1 MKPAPGWIAYPRWKL
16 SLAALI
22 LVTLMLGT
30 VFASTA
36 RLYNQN
42 LEQQALQMIGEVA
55 PVLNQAL
62 APAALQ
68 SDAAAVQTILDE
80 ILRDKGS
87 SIAYLVVLDTHG
99 KVLGVT
105 GKVDAVS
112 LPVVEATPDF
122 NQERFNGAMP
132 LRVANWQVGELR
144 YGWRFASLHA
154 ARAAFLQQGI
164 WLGLPGVVVSLFA
177 ILAAAN
183 LLTRPA
189 NRLLIALQKVAGD
202 HDQPGAETD
211 TGDEI
216 AKLVHTVRKQFNEAL
231 KQKVAQRTAELL
243 QDRDAAE
250 RANQAK
256 SEFLSYM
263 SHELRTPMNGIL
275 GFAQLL
281 AYNPDGTLDADQADC
296 VREIMR
302 AGEHLLELVNEVLD
316 LARIES
322 GKLVLEP
329 ALLAVAPQIRECVPL
344 VQRLAD
350 NNNVKIN
357 IGITG
362 DHAIVADPLRL
373 RQILI
378 NLISNAIKYNREG
391 GNVEITC
398 DSVTEGRVRV
408 SVHDNGRGI
417 AVEAL
422 PRLFIPFERLQS
434 ECEGIEGAGIGLAV
448 SKKLTEAMGG
458 MIGVESVEGE
468 GSTFW
473 LEFPLDKGDRPA
485 PIPDISVMTAALQ
498 NARTLLYIED
508 NLASLRLVQKS
519 IVSQLGLA
527 MLTAGNAELGVE
539 MARTLQPDIILLD
552 INLPGMNGFQALRL
566 LQQDKR
572 TCNIPV
578 IALTANAMER
588 DIKKGLDA
596 GFVDYLT
603 KPVDIIQLVVLLSNV
618 LSRREIARLN
628 L

>member
-1 MKPAPGWIAYPRWKL
+1 MKPVPGWADYPRLKL
-16 SLAALI
+16 VLAALI
-22 LVTLMLGT
+22 LVMLGIYI
-30 VFASTA
+30 ASTA
-36 RLYNQN
+36 RLYKQN
-42 LEQQALQMIGEVA
+42 LEQQALLLMAEAA
-55 PVLNQAL
+55 PVLNHAL

-68 SDAAAVQTILDE
+68 SDASATQAILDE
-80 ILRDKGS
+80 ILHDKRS
-87 SIAYLVVLDTHG
+87 SIAYLVVLDVNG
-99 KVLGVT
+99 KVLGYAGT
-105 GKVDAVS
+105 VDVAS
-112 LPVVEATPDF
+112 LPVVETRPDF
-122 NQERFNGAMP
+122 NQESFNGAMP
-132 LRVANWQVGELR
+132 LRVANRQAGELR
-144 YGWRFASLHA
+144 YGWRFASVHA
-154 ARAAFLQQGI
+154 ARAIFMQQGL
-164 WLGLPGVVVSLFA
+164 WLGLFALVVSLFA
-177 ILAAAN
+177 ILAAATM
-183 LLTRPA
+183 LKRPA
-189 NRLLIALQKVAGD
+189 NRLLMALQKVASE
-202 HDQPGAETD
+202 HAQSGAESGTD
-211 TGDEI
+211 DDI

-231 KQKVAQRTAELL
+231 DQRVAQRTAELMEA
-243 QDRDAAE
+243 RKAAE

-281 AYNPDGTLDADQADC
+281 AYNPDGTLDADQMEC

-302 AGEHLLELVNEVLD
+302 AGEHLLDLVNEVLD

-357 IGITG
+357 VDISG

-391 GNVEITC
+391 GHVEITC
-398 DSVTEGRVRV
+398 NSPTEGRVRV
-408 SVHDNGRGI
+408 SIRDSGRGI
-417 AVEAL
+417 AAEFL
-422 PRLFIPFERLQS
+422 PNLFIPFERLQFEFES
-434 ECEGIEGAGIGLAV
+434 IEGAGIGLAV

-458 MIGVESVEGE
+458 TIGVESVAGE

-473 LEFPLDKGDRPA
+473 IEFPLDKGDRPV
-485 PIPDISVMTAALQ
+485 PIPDMTAMTVALQ

-519 IVSQLGLA
+519 VVSQLGLSL
-527 MLTAGNAELGVE
+527 LTAGNAELGVD
-539 MARTLQPDIILLD
+539 MARSLQPDVILLD
-552 INLPGMNGFQALRL
+552 INLPGMNGFEALRL
-566 LQQDKR
+566 LQQDKS

-603 KPVDIIQLVVLLSNV
+603 KPVDIIQLVVLLNNV
-618 LSRREIARLN
+618 LSGRETARVN
-628 L
+628 F

>member
-1 MKPAPGWIAYPRWKL
+1 MHPSQGLITYPRWKPV
-16 SLAALI
+16 LAALI
-22 LVTLMLGT
+22 LAMLMLGIYI
-30 VFASTA
+30 ASTA
-36 RLYNQN
+36 RLYYQN
-42 LEQQALQMIGEVA
+42 LEQQALQMMVEVV

-62 APAALQ
+62 THAALQ
-68 SDAAAVQTILDE
+68 SDPSSAQLIVDE
-80 ILRDKGS
+80 ILSDRAS
-87 SIAYLVVLDTHG
+87 ALAYLVVLDVKGEVLGYAG
-99 KVLGVT
+99 KVNIT
-105 GKVDAVS
+105 S
-112 LPVVEATPDF
+112 LPVVETTPDF
-122 NQERFNGAMP
+122 SRELFNGAMP
-132 LRVANWQVGELR
+132 LHVANRQAGELR
-144 YGWRFASLHA
+144 YGWRFTFFHA
-154 ARAAFLQQGI
+154 ARAVFTQQAVL
-164 WLGLPGVVVSLFA
+164 LGLLGLAVSLLA
-177 ILAAAN
+177 MLAAAS
-183 LLTRPA
+183 LLMRPV
-189 NRLLIALQKVAGD
+189 NKLLLALQQVASDSDKPATGSD
-202 HDQPGAETD
+202 TD
-211 TGDEI
+211 DEI
-216 AKLVHTVRKQFNEAL
+216 VKLEHTLRRQFNEAL
-231 KQKVAQRTAELL
+231 ERKVVQRTAELEEA
-243 QDRDAAE
+243 REAAE

-281 AYNPDGTLDADQADC
+281 AYNSGGTLDVEQADC

-329 ALLAVAPQIRECVPL
+329 ALLALAPQIRECVPL

-350 NNNVKIN
+350 NNNVIIN
-357 IGITG
+357 VDITG

-391 GNVEITC
+391 GSVEITC
-398 DSVTEGRVRV
+398 KSVLEGRVRV

-417 AVEAL
+417 AADAL
-422 PRLFIPFERLQS
+422 PRLFIPFERLQIES
-434 ECEGIEGAGIGLAV
+434 ESIEGAGIGLAV

-458 MIGVESVEGE
+458 MIGVESIAGE
-468 GSTFW
+468 GTTFW
-473 LEFPLDKGDRPA
+473 IEFPLDRGDRPA
-485 PIPDISVMTAALQ
+485 PIPDITVMTATLQ

-519 IVSQLGLA
+519 VVSQLGLT

-552 INLPGMNGFQALRL
+552 INLPGMNGFEALSI
-566 LQQDKR
+566 LQQDKN
-572 TCNIPV
+572 TSSIPV

-588 DIKKGLDA
+588 DIKMGLDA

-603 KPVDIIQLVVLLSNV
+603 KPVDIIQLVVLISNV
-618 LSRREIARLN
+618 LGRREVARADL
-628 L
+628 

>member
-22 LVTLMLGT
+22 LVALMLGT

>member
-1 MKPAPGWIAYPRWKL
+1 MHPSQGLITYPRWKPV
-16 SLAALI
+16 LAALI
-22 LVTLMLGT
+22 LAMLMLGIYI
-30 VFASTA
+30 ASTA
-36 RLYNQN
+36 RLYYQN
-42 LEQQALQMIGEVA
+42 LEQQALQMMVEVV

-62 APAALQ
+62 THAALQ
-68 SDAAAVQTILDE
+68 SYPSSAQLIVDE
-80 ILRDKGS
+80 ILSDRAS
-87 SIAYLVVLDTHG
+87 ALAYLVVLDVKGEVLGYAG
-99 KVLGVT
+99 KVNIT
-105 GKVDAVS
+105 S
-112 LPVVEATPDF
+112 LPVVETTPDF
-122 NQERFNGAMP
+122 SRELFNGAMP
-132 LRVANWQVGELR
+132 LHVANRQAGELR
-144 YGWRFASLHA
+144 YGWRFTFFHA
-154 ARAAFLQQGI
+154 ARAVFTQQAVL
-164 WLGLPGVVVSLFA
+164 LGLLGLAVSLLA
-177 ILAAAN
+177 MLAAAS
-183 LLTRPA
+183 LLMRPV
-189 NRLLIALQKVAGD
+189 NKLLLALQQVASDSDKPATGSD
-202 HDQPGAETD
+202 TD
-211 TGDEI
+211 DEI
-216 AKLVHTVRKQFNEAL
+216 VKLEHTLRRQFNEAL
-231 KQKVAQRTAELL
+231 ERKVVQRTAELEEA
-243 QDRDAAE
+243 REAAE

-281 AYNPDGTLDADQADC
+281 AYNSGGTLDVEQADC

-329 ALLAVAPQIRECVPL
+329 ALLALAPQIRECVPL

-350 NNNVKIN
+350 NNNVIIN
-357 IGITG
+357 VDITG

-391 GNVEITC
+391 GSVEITC
-398 DSVTEGRVRV
+398 KSVLEGRVRV

-417 AVEAL
+417 AADAL
-422 PRLFIPFERLQS
+422 PRLFIPFERLQIES
-434 ECEGIEGAGIGLAV
+434 ESIEGAGIGLAV

-458 MIGVESVEGE
+458 MIGVESIAGE
-468 GSTFW
+468 GTTFW
-473 LEFPLDKGDRPA
+473 IEFPLDRGDRPA
-485 PIPDISVMTAALQ
+485 PIPDITVMTATLQ

-519 IVSQLGLA
+519 VVSQLGLT

-552 INLPGMNGFQALRL
+552 INLPGMNGFEALSI
-566 LQQDKR
+566 LQQDKN
-572 TCNIPV
+572 TSSIPV

-588 DIKKGLDA
+588 DIKMGLDA

-603 KPVDIIQLVVLLSNV
+603 KPVDIIQLVVLISNV
-618 LSRREIARLN
+618 LGRREVARADL
-628 L
+628 

>member
-1 MKPAPGWIAYPRWKL
+1 MKSASGWITYPRWKPV
-16 SLAALI
+16 LAALI
-22 LVTLMLGT
+22 LAMLMLG
-30 VFASTA
+30 FYLASTA
-36 RLYNQN
+36 RLYYQN
-42 LEQQALQMIGEVA
+42 LEQQALQMMVEVV

-62 APAALQ
+62 AHAALQ
-68 SDAAAVQTILDE
+68 SDPSSAQIILDE
-80 ILRDKGS
+80 ILSDKAS
-87 SIAYLVVLDTHG
+87 ALAYLVVLDVKGEVLGYAG
-99 KVLGVT
+99 KVNINL
-105 GKVDAVS
+105 
-112 LPVVEATPDF
+112 LPVVETTPDF
-122 NQERFNGAMP
+122 SRELFNGAMP
-132 LRVANWQVGELR
+132 LHVANRQAGELR
-144 YGWRFASLHA
+144 YGWRFTFFHA
-154 ARAAFLQQGI
+154 ARAVFTQQAVL
-164 WLGLPGVVVSLFA
+164 LGLLGLAVSLFA
-177 ILAAAN
+177 MLAAAS
-183 LLTRPA
+183 LLMRPV
-189 NRLLIALQKVAGD
+189 NKLLMALQQVASD
-202 HDQPGAETD
+202 SEKAVVDTD
-211 TGDEI
+211 TDDEI
-216 AKLVHTVRKQFNEAL
+216 VKLEHTLRRQFNEAL
-231 KQKVAQRTAELL
+231 ERKVVQRTAELEEA
-243 QDRDAAE
+243 REAAE

-281 AYNPDGTLDADQADC
+281 AYNSGGTLDVEQTDC

-329 ALLAVAPQIRECVPL
+329 ALLALAPQIRECVPL

-350 NNNVKIN
+350 NNNVIIN
-357 IGITG
+357 VDITG

-391 GNVEITC
+391 GSVEITC
-398 DSVTEGRVRV
+398 KSVPEDRVRV

-417 AVEAL
+417 AADAL
-422 PRLFIPFERLQS
+422 PRLFVPFERLQIES
-434 ECEGIEGAGIGLAV
+434 ESIEGAGIGLAV

-458 MIGVESVEGE
+458 MIGVESIAGE
-468 GSTFW
+468 GTTFW
-473 LEFPLDKGDRPA
+473 IEFPLDRGDRPA
-485 PIPDISVMTAALQ
+485 PIPDITVMTATLQ

-519 IVSQLGLA
+519 VVSQLGLT

-552 INLPGMNGFQALRL
+552 INLPGMNGFEALSI
-566 LQQDKR
+566 LQQDKN
-572 TCNIPV
+572 TSSIPV

-588 DIKKGLDA
+588 DIKMGLDA

-603 KPVDIIQLVVLLSNV
+603 KPVDIIQLVVLISNV
-618 LSRREIARLN
+618 LGRREVARADL
-628 L
+628 

>member
-1 MKPAPGWIAYPRWKL
+1 MKSASGWITYPRWKPV
-16 SLAALI
+16 LAALI
-22 LVTLMLGT
+22 LAMLMLG
-30 VFASTA
+30 FYLASTA
-36 RLYNQN
+36 RLYYQN
-42 LEQQALQMIGEVA
+42 LEQQALQMMVEVV

-62 APAALQ
+62 AHAALQ
-68 SDAAAVQTILDE
+68 SDPSSAQIILDE
-80 ILRDKGS
+80 ILSDKAS
-87 SIAYLVVLDTHG
+87 ALAYLVVLDVKGEVLGYAG
-99 KVLGVT
+99 KVNINL
-105 GKVDAVS
+105 
-112 LPVVEATPDF
+112 LPVVETTPDF
-122 NQERFNGAMP
+122 SRELFNGAMP
-132 LRVANWQVGELR
+132 LHVANRQAGELR
-144 YGWRFASLHA
+144 YGWRFTFFHA
-154 ARAAFLQQGI
+154 ARAVFTQQAVL
-164 WLGLPGVVVSLFA
+164 LGLLGLAVSLFA
-177 ILAAAN
+177 MLAAAS
-183 LLTRPA
+183 LLMRPV
-189 NRLLIALQKVAGD
+189 NKLLMALQQVASD
-202 HDQPGAETD
+202 SEKAVVDTD
-211 TGDEI
+211 TDDEI
-216 AKLVHTVRKQFNEAL
+216 VKLEHTLRRQFNEAL
-231 KQKVAQRTAELL
+231 ERKVVQRTAELEEA
-243 QDRDAAE
+243 REAAE

-281 AYNPDGTLDADQADC
+281 AYNSGGTLDVEQTDC

-329 ALLAVAPQIRECVPL
+329 ALLALAPQIRECVPL

-350 NNNVKIN
+350 NNNVIIN
-357 IGITG
+357 VDITG

-391 GNVEITC
+391 GSVEITC
-398 DSVTEGRVRV
+398 KSVPEGRVRV

-417 AVEAL
+417 AADAL
-422 PRLFIPFERLQS
+422 PRLFVPFERLQIES
-434 ECEGIEGAGIGLAV
+434 ESIEGAGIGLAV

-458 MIGVESVEGE
+458 MIGVESIAGE
-468 GSTFW
+468 GTTFW
-473 LEFPLDKGDRPA
+473 IEFPLDRGDRPA
-485 PIPDISVMTAALQ
+485 PIPDITVMTATLQ

-519 IVSQLGLA
+519 VVSQLGLT

-552 INLPGMNGFQALRL
+552 INLPGMNGFEALSI
-566 LQQDKR
+566 LQQDKN
-572 TCNIPV
+572 TSSIPV

-588 DIKKGLDA
+588 DIKMGLDA

-603 KPVDIIQLVVLLSNV
+603 KPVDIIQLVVLISNV
-618 LSRREIARLN
+618 LGRREVARADL
-628 L
+628 